1 MTIMGTTTEQTGKAK
16 KAAKAGR
23 KNAIGG
29 FITDK
34 LDGRIMRDF
43 VRSHGIEGIDVDVT
57 DEQLGVALA
66 QHFKET
72 VAEEDLV
79 RCESCEGV
87 SSADY
92 ETCPFCGV
100 ADDVEDAEGDDL
112 PSDEPSASALND
124 AEEPAEIIVVEEPPA
139 KKNATSKKAKETAM
153 ETHVNGSNGTT
164 KKGGLALVKT
174 GESALTTGDLD
185 KAVGEVKKLR
195 TAGVVAYWELGRKIV
210 EINER
215 GLWKLRVENG
225 KAKFKSFE
233 AFAHHELG
241 MTAAHAYNAMDCAR
255 GYENAESIRE
265 IGSTSKAVLLL
276 KAAPEDRDEIK
287 ADIKAGATKK
297 AVGEKVAAS
306 RKKHGSPK
314 KDKQQ
319 AKAGTK
325 SAATKAATTKREE
338 KVTVASIE
346 GTKTIKLYKRPATMK
361 NLDLSTLDFAKKLGD
376 QPFGRYE
383 LTNGVVQYFAVQQK
397 EDGTLVIKIET
408 RREE

>member
-1 MTIMGTTTEQTGKAK
+1 MTIMGTTTEQTAGKAK

-43 VRSHGIEGIDVDVT
+43 VRGHGIEGIDVDVT

-66 QHFKET
+66 QHFRAE

-87 SSADY
+87 SSADF
-92 ETCPFCGV
+92 EACPFCGDV
-100 ADDVEDAEGDDL
+100 DEVEGSDDV
-112 PSDEPSASALND
+112 PSDEPNASALND
-124 AEEPAEIIVVEEPPA
+124 AEEPAAIVVVEEPPA
-139 KKNATSKKAKETAM
+139 KKVTSKKAKETTM
-153 ETHVNGSNGTT
+153 ETHVNGSNGTK
-164 KKGGLALVKT
+164 KKGGLALVQT
-174 GESALTTGDLD
+174 GESALSMHDLD
-185 KAVGEVKKLR
+185 KAVGEVQKLR

-215 GLWKLRVENG
+215 GLWKLRVDDKG

-233 AFAHHELG
+233 AFAHHELN
-241 MTAAHAYNAMDCAR
+241 MTATHAYNAMECAR
-255 GYENAESIRE
+255 GYENAEAIRE

-276 KAAPEDRDEIK
+276 KAAPEDREEIK
-287 ADIKAGATKK
+287 DAIKAGASKK
-297 AVGEKVAAS
+297 QVGAKVAES

-319 AKAGTK
+319 AKAGAK

-338 KVTVASIE
+338 KVTVASFE

-376 QPFGRYE
+376 QPFGRLE
-383 LTNGVVQYFAVQQK
+383 LGNGVVQYFAVVQK
-397 EDGTLVIKIET
+397 EDGTLAMKIET